1 MEPRTRLGGAAAVS
15 TPLPPLPG
23 NLRGAVDLSTLVN
36 RRTPPAAPSAPAG
49 GGEAPQGAP
58 VANPLLLSAG
68 DAEFDQVVQLS
79 SRVPVIIDL
88 RGSWSDQSLSM
99 TALLEKVVI
108 SYAGALV
115 LVGVDVESSPQLAQ
129 AFQVQSVPTIAAVI
143 AGRPVPMFNGLITEE
158 QLRDLLEQVLQLAA
172 QQGVTGTVP
181 VDPAAGAE
189 PGAEP
194 EAAPL
199 PPHHQEAY
207 DAIDRGDYSAA
218 ITEYETAIAQNPR
231 DDLAVAGLAQVK
243 LLQRL
248 QGRTLD
254 DIRSTAAA
262 EPANL
267 DAQLAVA
274 DLDVSGG
281 HVEDAFDRLL
291 SMYPRLDA
299 DGKASVRA
307 RLLELFE
314 IVGTTDPRVNK
325 ARARLTGLLY

>member
-1 MEPRTRLGGAAAVS
+1 MS
-15 TPLPPLPG
+15 TVPPLPG
-23 NLRGAVDLSTLVN
+23 NLRGAVDLSSLVN
-36 RRTPPAAPSAPAG
+36 RRTPPAASAGAPA
-49 GGEAPQGAP
+49 APGAP
-58 VANPLLLSAG
+58 GGAPGANPLLLTAG

-79 SRVPVIIDL
+79 SRVPVIVDL
-88 RGSWSDQSLSM
+88 RGSWSDQSQSM
-99 TALLEKVVI
+99 TALLEKVVV
-108 SYAGALV
+108 SYAGAFV

-129 AFQVQSVPTIAAVI
+129 AFQVQSVPTVAAI
-143 AGRPVPMFNGLITEE
+143 IGGRPVPLFSGLVAEE

-172 QQGVTGTVP
+172 QNGVTGTVP
-181 VDPAAGAE
+181 VEGAAPAE
-189 PGAEP
+189 GAEP
-194 EAAPL
+194 EPEPL

-207 DAIDRGDYSAA
+207 DAIDRGDYAAA

-231 DDLAVAGLAQVK
+231 DDLAVAGLAQVR
-243 LLQRL
+243 LLARL

-262 EPANL
+262 EPSNL

-291 SMYPRLDA
+291 SMFPRLDA
-299 DGKASVRA
+299 EGKAAVRA

-314 IVGTTDPRVNK
+314 IVGQTDPRVNK

>member
-1 MEPRTRLGGAAAVS
+1 MS
-15 TPLPPLPG
+15 TVPPLPG
-23 NLRGAVDLSTLVN
+23 NLRGAVDLSSLVN
-36 RRTPPAAPSAPAG
+36 RRTPPAASAGAPA
-49 GGEAPQGAP
+49 APAAPGGAP
-58 VANPLLLSAG
+58 GANPLLLTAG

-79 SRVPVIIDL
+79 SRVPVIVDL
-88 RGSWSDQSLSM
+88 RGSWSDQSQSM
-99 TALLEKVVI
+99 TALLEKVVV
-108 SYAGALV
+108 SYAGAFV

-129 AFQVQSVPTIAAVI
+129 AFQVQSVPTVAAI
-143 AGRPVPMFNGLITEE
+143 IGGRPVPLFSGLVAEE

-172 QQGVTGTVP
+172 QNGVTGTVP
-181 VDPAAGAE
+181 VEGAAPAE
-189 PGAEP
+189 GAEP
-194 EAAPL
+194 ETEPL

-207 DAIDRGDYSAA
+207 DAIDRGDYAAA

-231 DDLAVAGLAQVK
+231 DDLAVAGLAQVR
-243 LLQRL
+243 LLARL

-262 EPANL
+262 EPSNL

-291 SMYPRLDA
+291 SMFPRLDA
-299 DGKASVRA
+299 EGKAAVRA

-314 IVGTTDPRVNK
+314 IVGQTDPRVNK

>member
-1 MEPRTRLGGAAAVS
+1 MS
-15 TPLPPLPG
+15 TVPPLPG
-23 NLRGAVDLSTLVN
+23 NLRGAVDLSSLVN
-36 RRTPPAAPSAPAG
+36 RRTPPAASAGAPA
-49 GGEAPQGAP
+49 APAAPGGAP
-58 VANPLLLSAG
+58 GANPLLLTAG

-79 SRVPVIIDL
+79 SRVPVIVDL
-88 RGSWSDQSLSM
+88 RGSWSDQSQSM
-99 TALLEKVVI
+99 TALLEKVVV
-108 SYAGALV
+108 SYAGAFV

-129 AFQVQSVPTIAAVI
+129 AFQVQSVPTVAAI
-143 AGRPVPMFNGLITEE
+143 IGGRPVPLFSGLVAEE

-172 QQGVTGTVP
+172 QNGVTGTVP
-181 VDPAAGAE
+181 VEGAAPAE
-189 PGAEP
+189 GAEP
-194 EAAPL
+194 ETEPL

-207 DAIDRGDYSAA
+207 DAIDRGDYAAA

-231 DDLAVAGLAQVK
+231 DDLAVAGLAQVR
-243 LLQRL
+243 LLARL

-262 EPANL
+262 EPSNL

-291 SMYPRLDA
+291 SMFPRLDA
-299 DGKASVRA
+299 DGKAAVRA

-314 IVGTTDPRVNK
+314 IVGQTDPRVNK

>member
-1 MEPRTRLGGAAAVS
+1 MS
-15 TPLPPLPG
+15 TVPPLPG
-23 NLRGAVDLSTLVN
+23 NLRGAVDLSSLVN
-36 RRTPPAAPSAPAG
+36 RRTPPAASAGAPA
-49 GGEAPQGAP
+49 APAAPGGAP
-58 VANPLLLSAG
+58 GANPLLLTAG

-79 SRVPVIIDL
+79 SRVPVIVDL
-88 RGSWSDQSLSM
+88 RGSWSDQSQSM
-99 TALLEKVVI
+99 TALLEKVVV
-108 SYAGALV
+108 SYAGAFV

-129 AFQVQSVPTIAAVI
+129 AFQVQSVPTVAAI
-143 AGRPVPMFNGLITEE
+143 IGGRPVPLFSGLVAEE

-172 QQGVTGTVP
+172 QNGVTGTVP
-181 VDPAAGAE
+181 VEGAAPAE
-189 PGAEP
+189 GAEP
-194 EAAPL
+194 EPEPL

-207 DAIDRGDYSAA
+207 DAIDRGDYAAA

-231 DDLAVAGLAQVK
+231 DDLAVAGLAQVR
-243 LLQRL
+243 LLARL

-262 EPANL
+262 EPSNL

-291 SMYPRLDA
+291 SMFPRLDA
-299 DGKASVRA
+299 EGKAAVRA

-314 IVGTTDPRVNK
+314 IVGQTDPRVNK

>member
-1 MEPRTRLGGAAAVS
+1 MS
-15 TPLPPLPG
+15 TVPPLPG
-23 NLRGAVDLSTLVN
+23 NLRGAVDLSSLVN
-36 RRTPPAAPSAPAG
+36 RRTPPAASAGAPA
-49 GGEAPQGAP
+49 APAAPGGAP
-58 VANPLLLSAG
+58 GANPLLLTAG

-79 SRVPVIIDL
+79 SRVPVIVDL
-88 RGSWSDQSLSM
+88 RGSWSDQSQSM
-99 TALLEKVVI
+99 TALLEKVVV
-108 SYAGALV
+108 SYAGAFV

-129 AFQVQSVPTIAAVI
+129 AFQVQSVPTVAAI
-143 AGRPVPMFNGLITEE
+143 IGGRPVPLFSGLVAEE

-172 QQGVTGTVP
+172 QNGVTGTVP
-181 VDPAAGAE
+181 VEGAAPAE
-189 PGAEP
+189 GAEP
-194 EAAPL
+194 EPEPL

-207 DAIDRGDYSAA
+207 DAIDRGDYAAA

-231 DDLAVAGLAQVK
+231 DDLAVAGLAQVR
-243 LLQRL
+243 LLARL
-248 QGRTLD
+248 QSRTLD

-262 EPANL
+262 EPSNL

-291 SMYPRLDA
+291 SMFPRLHA
-299 DGKASVRA
+299 EGKAAVRA

-314 IVGTTDPRVNK
+314 IVGQTDPRVNK

>member
-1 MEPRTRLGGAAAVS
+1 MS
-15 TPLPPLPG
+15 TVPPLPG
-23 NLRGAVDLSTLVN
+23 NLRGAVDLSSLVN
-36 RRTPPAAPSAPAG
+36 RRTPPAASAGAPA
-49 GGEAPQGAP
+49 APAAPGGAP
-58 VANPLLLSAG
+58 GANPLLLTAG

-79 SRVPVIIDL
+79 SRVPVIVDL
-88 RGSWSDQSLSM
+88 RGAWSDQSQSM
-99 TALLEKVVI
+99 TALLEKVVV
-108 SYAGALV
+108 SYTGAFV

-129 AFQVQSVPTIAAVI
+129 AFQVQSVPTVAAI
-143 AGRPVPMFNGLITEE
+143 IGGRPVPLFSGLVAEE

-172 QQGVTGTVP
+172 QNGVTGTVP
-181 VDPAAGAE
+181 VEGAAPAE
-189 PGAEP
+189 GAEP
-194 EAAPL
+194 EPEPL

-207 DAIDRGDYSAA
+207 DAIDRGDYAAA

-231 DDLAVAGLAQVK
+231 DDLAVAGLAQVR
-243 LLQRL
+243 LLARL

-262 EPANL
+262 EPSNL

-291 SMYPRLDA
+291 SMFPRLDA
-299 DGKASVRA
+299 EGKAAVRA

-314 IVGTTDPRVNK
+314 IVGQTDPRVNK

>member
-1 MEPRTRLGGAAAVS
+1 MS

-36 RRTPPAAPSAPAG
+36 RRTPPSAPAAAAG
-49 GGEAPQGAP
+49 GADAPQGPP
-58 VANPLLLSAG
+58 VTNPLLLSAG

-79 SRVPVIIDL
+79 SRVPVIVDL

-194 EAAPL
+194 APEPL

-231 DDLAVAGLAQVK
+231 DDLAVAGLAQVR

-291 SMYPRLDA
+291 SMYPRLEA

>member
-1 MEPRTRLGGAAAVS
+1 MS
-15 TPLPPLPG
+15 TLPPLPG

-36 RRTPPAAPSAPAG
+36 RRPAPAPTAPAAAGDAPAG
-49 GGEAPQGAP
+49 PP
-58 VANPLLLSAG
+58 PTANPLLLTAG

-79 SRVPVIIDL
+79 SRVPVIVDL
-88 RGSWSDQSLSM
+88 RGSWSEQSTSM
-99 TALLEKVVI
+99 TALLERVI
-108 SYAGALV
+108 VSYAGAFV

-129 AFQVQSVPTIAAVI
+129 AFQVQSVPTIAAI
-143 AGRPVPMFNGLITEE
+143 LGGRPVPLFSGLVAEE

-172 QQGVTGTVP
+172 QNGVTGTVP
-181 VDPAAGAE
+181 VDGSAAEAG
-189 PGAEP
+189 EP
-194 EAAPL
+194 EPAPL

-207 DAIDRGDYSAA
+207 DAIDRGDYAAA

-231 DDLAVAGLAQVK
+231 DDLAVAGLAQVR
-243 LLQRL
+243 LLSRL

-254 DIRSTAAA
+254 EVRSTAAA
-262 EPANL
+262 EPSNL

-291 SMYPRLDA
+291 SIFPRLDA
-299 DGKASVRA
+299 EGKAATRA

>member
-1 MEPRTRLGGAAAVS
+1 MS
-15 TPLPPLPG
+15 TVPPLPG
-23 NLRGAVDLSTLVN
+23 NLRGAVDLSSLVN
-36 RRTPPAAPSAPAG
+36 RRTPSAASAGAPAAPAAPG
-49 GGEAPQGAP
+49 GAP
-58 VANPLLLSAG
+58 GANPLLLTAG

-79 SRVPVIIDL
+79 SRVPVIVDL
-88 RGSWSDQSLSM
+88 RGSWSDQSQSM
-99 TALLEKVVI
+99 TALLEKVVV
-108 SYAGALV
+108 SYAGAFV

-129 AFQVQSVPTIAAVI
+129 AFQVQSVPTVAAI
-143 AGRPVPMFNGLITEE
+143 IGGRPVPLFSGLVAEE

-172 QQGVTGTVP
+172 QNGVTGTVP
-181 VDPAAGAE
+181 VEGAAPAE
-189 PGAEP
+189 GAEP
-194 EAAPL
+194 ETEPL

-207 DAIDRGDYSAA
+207 DAIDRGDYAAA

-231 DDLAVAGLAQVK
+231 DDLAVAGLAQVR
-243 LLQRL
+243 LLARL

-262 EPANL
+262 EPSNL

-291 SMYPRLDA
+291 SMFPRLDA
-299 DGKASVRA
+299 EGKAAVRA

-314 IVGTTDPRVNK
+314 IVGQTDPRVNK

>member
-1 MEPRTRLGGAAAVS
+1 M
-15 TPLPPLPG
+15 PPLPG

-36 RRTPPAAPSAPAG
+36 RRTPPSAPAAAAG
-49 GGEAPQGAP
+49 GADAPQGPP
-58 VANPLLLSAG
+58 VTNPLLLSAG

-79 SRVPVIIDL
+79 SRVPVIVDL

-194 EAAPL
+194 APEPL

-231 DDLAVAGLAQVK
+231 DDLAVAGLAQVR

>member
-1 MEPRTRLGGAAAVS
+1 MS
-15 TPLPPLPG
+15 TVPPLPG
-23 NLRGAVDLSTLVN
+23 NLRGAVDLSSLVN
-36 RRTPPAAPSAPAG
+36 RRTPPAAEAGASAAPA
-49 GGEAPQGAP
+49 APGGAP
-58 VANPLLLSAG
+58 GTNPLLLTAG

-79 SRVPVIIDL
+79 SRVPVLVDL
-88 RGSWSDQSLSM
+88 RGSWSDQSQSM
-99 TALLEKVVI
+99 TALLEKVVV
-108 SYAGALV
+108 SYAGAFV

-129 AFQVQSVPTIAAVI
+129 AFQVQSVPTVAAI
-143 AGRPVPMFNGLITEE
+143 IGGRPVPLFSGLVAEE

-172 QQGVTGTVP
+172 QNGVTGTVP
-181 VDPAAGAE
+181 VEGAAAAE
-189 PGAEP
+189 GAEP
-194 EAAPL
+194 EPEPL

-207 DAIDRGDYSAA
+207 DAIDRGDYAAA

-231 DDLAVAGLAQVK
+231 DDLAVAGLAQVR
-243 LLQRL
+243 LLARL

-262 EPANL
+262 EPSNL

-291 SMYPRLDA
+291 SMFPRLDA
-299 DGKASVRA
+299 DGKAAVRA

-314 IVGTTDPRVNK
+314 IVGQTDPRVNK

>member
-1 MEPRTRLGGAAAVS
+1 MS
-15 TPLPPLPG
+15 TVPPLPG
-23 NLRGAVDLSTLVN
+23 NLRGAIDLSSLVN
-36 RRTPPAAPSAPAG
+36 RRAAPAPSAPAG
-49 GGEAPQGAP
+49 ADASGGAP
-58 VANPLLLSAG
+58 AANPLLLTAG
-68 DAEFDQVVQLS
+68 DAEFDQIVQLS
-79 SRVPVIIDL
+79 SRVPVIVDL
-88 RGSWSDQSLSM
+88 RGSWAEQSTSM
-99 TALLEKVVI
+99 TALLERVI
-108 SYAGALV
+108 VSYAGAFV

-129 AFQVQSVPTIAAVI
+129 AFQVQSVPTIAAI
-143 AGRPVPMFNGLITEE
+143 IGGRPVPLFSGLIAED

-172 QQGVTGTVP
+172 TNGVTGSIP
-181 VDPAAGAE
+181 VDAEAPEGEPA
-189 PGAEP
+189 P
-194 EAAPL
+194 APL

-218 ITEYETAIAQNPR
+218 ISEYETAIAQNPR

-248 QGRTLD
+248 QGKTLD
-254 DIRSTAAA
+254 EVRSTAAA
-262 EPANL
+262 EPSNL
-267 DAQLAVA
+267 EAQLSVA

-291 SMYPRLDA
+291 SIFPRLDA
-299 DGKASVRA
+299 DGKATVRA